1 MPDFRLNV
9 LSAAA
14 QKSVFA
20 LYLTEAAVMHHIRAL
35 EEFDVLLFAR

>member
-20 LYLTEAAVMHHIRAL
+20 LYGSYLSPNGL
-35 EEFDVLLFAR
+35 NKPFLNF